1 MNTFKRRTLTSIAT
15 IFIAAGSMTISTA
28 GADAALFGPSS
39 NYLVKITPATQA
51 AVEKAIKSSGGEI
64 KARFEYA
71 FNGFVIKLPDA
82 LIPILKKIPNV
93 LTVEKDMPMDGLGIQ
108 QNQTP
113 TPSWGIDRIDQR
125 EVVSTTAGYQGTYGY
140 RSAGTGTTIYIG
152 DTGIYP
158 SADLAGR
165 ISSVGY
171 SGIADGNGPVDCNG
185 HGTHVATTAAGTQY
199 GIAKNATVVPVRILD
214 CTGRGSYASVI
225 AGLDWILSPLNT
237 NSKTQAVVNLSIGG
251 SASTIL
257 NDAILKLT
265 NAGITVVAA
274 AGNDNIDACKA
285 SPASAPTA
293 ITVGATTIADAK
305 AYFSN
310 WGSCVDINAPG
321 VGITGSWID
330 SPESTRTISG
340 TSMATP
346 HVAGAAAVFLGL
358 NPGASV
364 AQVTAGLLAQ
374 STLDAV
380 TGNVAS
386 TPNRMLYVS
395 PTDGGPAIVVPNAA
409 VKTISRVT
417 HQSADVVV
425 EINPGNAPTTAEL
438 QYSTNSAFAA
448 GVTTINLT
456 PTALNGGELVSLPI
470 ALESL
475 TASSTY
481 FIRVKATNESGSL
494 TTPAETFKTIAAPV
508 SAPRPVALAPS
519 AFTGYNARL
528 TGTVNAMNGNTNV
541 FFVYGTDPLFATNT
555 LTGASTPAT
564 VSGASNTPVALD
576 ISFLKGQ
583 TTYYYKVVAG
593 NSVASVESNVISF
606 TTPVVE
612 GRLATVET
620 IRPTGGLNTPTT
632 TVTGYV
638 NPQGQTTSV
647 RLVYGVEQTM
657 TVNPKII
664 NLPQQ
669 YTGMDT
675 VTVTADMINLVP
687 GYRYYYRFE
696 AQNAAGITKMTP
708 LTNTGNPV
716 MPVVVRTF
724 VNNVTTTTM
733 NLNASVNAGAGN
745 LRIYFVYGTD
755 PNLETG
761 TTTVQATPFAL
772 TYSYDY
778 PVSFALKGLAPATA
792 YYFRVKMFAYTGPLA
807 DAGGTA
813 YGPIVKAET
822 PFPPREAQT
831 ITFNLPTTRFYSDPS
846 TPLSASSSS
855 GLPVTFETYD
865 PKVCKVIT
873 VDSQP
878 VLTYSEPISTTAAS
892 STCRVYAYQ
901 AGTYT
906 IAPQQSPIRTIT
918 FMKDSTVVRPTW
930 SGALTETGTTLDLVV
945 ASSSRPTLNESVAG
959 TAPLAVVS
967 KTPTICAV
975 ESVTYQGTATSHT
988 RAQVRSLW
996 NGTCHLA
1003 ATFAGHSYWA
1013 ATSLTFS
1020 TTVSGMKAPLPG
1032 ANVQQSI
1039 GFATPVNTTVGVL
1052 VPLVINTNSGLP
1064 VTVVSMTPATCSVIQ
1079 NTNGTFSAQSA
1090 AGLTG
1095 DNNICTISASQAGD
1109 GRWAPAPTQV
1119 RSFNWIRKAQTITI
1133 TAPMSR
1139 YYGGAPSV
1147 ISAVSTSGLP
1157 VTLSTSTPLIC
1168 TLSQV
1173 DTQTV
1178 LSYVGPITAT
1188 TSSLCLLVANQAGD
1202 SIYSPAPQLTRS
1214 VSWIKEATTS
1224 KIASTL
1230 PVTETGTAVDI
1241 RIMSAMQPLLAE
1253 VIGGGEALTI
1263 TSKTL
1268 NICQV
1273 SDATYV
1279 GSATSHTRVTVRGL
1293 WNGSCQLGVSFA
1305 GFSYWSPST
1314 TTLFMT
1320 VSGIKTPQSGANAA
1334 QTISF
1339 TTPGNAEF
1347 GFLNPLSAKATS
1359 ALPVTLTSMT
1369 PLVCSVV
1376 TLSNGTTATQ
1386 SVAGLTGDTNLCT
1399 IKAEQAGNASWA
1411 AATATTRSFNYM
1423 RKNQSLTFNLASS
1436 RYIGGAPTQ
1445 LVATATS
1452 GLPVSFTTTTP
1463 TTCSIS
1469 QVDSKT
1475 VLSLLAV
1482 PSTNSALCSVTA
1494 AQAGDG
1500 TFRAASSWIR
1510 TISWMK
1516 EPTAFKWNLSAPLNV
1531 TGVKASISVYSAVQ
1545 SSLAELNGGS
1555 TPLTVSSTTPTIC
1568 TVSNPTYIGTSV
1580 AHTEVT
1586 VKAIWNGTCRLS
1598 VSFAGNTHWL
1608 PSSTT
1613 FAASVSSV
1621 TAPQTGANAAQYI
1634 TFLTIPNREYG
1645 PGLVLT
1651 AVSTSR
1657 LPITYTSLTPQNCMI
1672 LALPN
1677 NVFAVQSASGA
1688 SGDGVSCSVQA
1699 SQPGNSAWAPAASI
1713 TRTFTWNRGAMA
1725 IRVTALSGSRVAAG
1739 PYSITSSISHTNS
1752 ALNSG
1757 LTSLGLPVTVT
1768 TTTPTVC
1775 QIQETGQVQSSG
1787 GIFTKAT
1794 IKGLTNG
1801 TCTTVWSFAGNETRA
1816 PATMTYSYGIT
1827 GNK

>member
-1 MNTFKRRTLTSIAT
+1 MNIFKRRTLTSIAT

-64 KARFEYA
+64 NARFEYA

-140 RSAGTGTTIYIG
+140 RSAGTGATIYIG

-185 HGTHVATTAAGTQY
+185 HGTHVATTAAGTKY

-237 NSKTQAVVNLSIGG
+237 NSKSQAVVNLSIGG

-321 VGITGSWID
+321 VGITGGWID
-330 SPESTRTISG
+330 SPENTRTISG

-346 HVAGAAAVFLGL
+346 HVTGAVAVFLGL

-395 PTDGGPAIVVPNAA
+395 PTDGGPAIVAPTAA

-417 HQSADVVV
+417 HESADVVI
-425 EINPGNAPTTAEL
+425 EINPGNAATTAEL
-438 QYSTNSAFAA
+438 QYSTNSSFAS

-456 PTALNGGELVSLPI
+456 PTVLNGGELISLPI

-481 FIRVKATNESGSL
+481 FIRVKATNESGLL

-519 AFTGYNARL
+519 AVTGYSAKL

-632 TVTGYV
+632 TITGYV

-647 RLVYGVEQTM
+647 RLVYGLEQSM

-664 NLPQQ
+664 NLPQL

-716 MPVVVRTF
+716 MPVVARTF
-724 VNNVTTTTM
+724 VNNITTTAM

-778 PVSFALKGLAPATA
+778 PVSFALTGLAPATA

-807 DAGGTA
+807 EAGGTA

-831 ITFNLPTTRFYSDPS
+831 VTFNLPTSRFYGGPS
-846 TPLSASSSS
+846 TPLTATASS

-865 PKVCKVIT
+865 PKVCKVVT
-873 VDSQP
+873 VDSQS
-878 VLTYSEPISTTAAS
+878 VLTYSEPISTATSA
-892 STCRVYAYQ
+892 TCRVYAYQ
-901 AGTYT
+901 SGTYT
-906 IAPQQSPIRTIT
+906 IAPAQSPIRTIT
-918 FMKDSTVVRPTW
+918 FIKDSTVIRPTW
-930 SGALTETGTTLDLVV
+930 TGALDETGTALDLVV
-945 ASSSRPTLNESVAG
+945 ASSSQPSLNESVAG
-959 TAPLAVVS
+959 TAPLTVVS
-967 KTPTICAV
+967 KTPSICV
-975 ESVTYQGTATSHT
+975 VDSVTYQGIATSHT
-988 RAQVRSLW
+988 RVQVRSLW
-996 NGTCHLA
+996 NGTCQLT
-1003 ATFAGHSYWA
+1003 ATFAGNSYWA
-1013 ATSLTFS
+1013 ASSLTIS
-1020 TTVSGMKAPLPG
+1020 TSVTGMKAPMPG
-1032 ANVQQSI
+1032 ANAQQSI
-1039 GFATPVNTTVGVL
+1039 SFATPANTTVGIL
-1052 VPLVINTNSGLP
+1052 VPLLITTNSGLP
-1064 VTVVSMTPATCSVIQ
+1064 LTVLSTTPVTCSVIQ
-1079 NTNGTFSAQSA
+1079 NPNGSFSAQSV
-1090 AGLTG
+1090 AGLIG
-1095 DNNICTISASQAGD
+1095 DNNLCTISASQAGD
-1109 GRWAPAPTQV
+1109 DRWAPATTQV
-1119 RSFNWIRKAQTITI
+1119 RSFNWVRKAQSITM
-1133 TAPMSR
+1133 TAPTSR

-1157 VTLSTSTPLIC
+1157 VTITTSTPLIC
-1168 TLSQV
+1168 SISQI
-1173 DTQTV
+1173 DSQTV

-1188 TSSLCLLVANQAGD
+1188 SSSLCQLVADQAGD
-1202 SIYSPAPQLTRS
+1202 NTYAPAAQLRRS
-1214 VSWIKEATTS
+1214 VSWIREATTS
-1224 KIASTL
+1224 RATSTG
-1230 PVTETGTAVDI
+1230 PITETGTAVDI
-1241 RIMSAMQPLLAE
+1241 RILSAVQPLLAE
-1253 VIGGGEALTI
+1253 VIGGGDSLTV
-1263 TSKTL
+1263 TSKTP

-1273 SDATYV
+1273 SDPIYV

-1293 WNGSCQLGVSFA
+1293 WNGSCQLGIVFT
-1305 GFSYWSPST
+1305 GFSYWTPST
-1314 TTLFMT
+1314 TTAFIT

-1347 GFLNPLSAKATS
+1347 GFLNPLTATAS
-1359 ALPVTLTSMT
+1359 STLPVLLTSLTPQVCSIVTLT
-1369 PLVCSVV
+1369 
-1376 TLSNGTTATQ
+1376 NGSRVTQ
-1386 SVAGLTGDTNLCT
+1386 SVDGLTGDTNLCT
-1399 IKAEQAGNASWA
+1399 IKAEQAGNSSWA

-1445 LVATATS
+1445 LEAIATS
-1452 GLPVSFTTTTP
+1452 GLPVSLVTSTP
-1463 TTCSIS
+1463 TICAIS

-1482 PSTNSALCSVTA
+1482 PSTNTALCSVTA
-1494 AQAGDG
+1494 SQAGNG
-1500 TFRAASSWIR
+1500 TFRAASSWTR

-1516 EPTAFKWNLSAPLNV
+1516 EPTAIKWSLSTPIN
-1531 TGVKASISVYSAVQ
+1531 TSGVKANVSVYSAVQ

-1555 TPLTVSSTTPTIC
+1555 TPLTITSTTPTIC
-1568 TVSNPTYIGTSV
+1568 TVSNPTYVGTST
-1580 AHTEVT
+1580 AHTEIT

-1598 VSFAGNTHWL
+1598 VSFAGNTYWL

-1613 FAASVSSV
+1613 FAASVSGV

-1677 NVFAVQSASGA
+1677 NVFAVQADAAA

-1699 SQPGNSAWAPAASI
+1699 SQPGDSAWAPAASI
-1713 TRTFTWNRGAMA
+1713 TRTFTWNRAAMA
-1725 IRVTALSGSRVAAG
+1725 IRATAFSGSRVAAG

-1768 TTTPTVC
+1768 TTTPAVC
-1775 QIQETGQVQSSG
+1775 QIQETAQVQSSG

-1801 TCTTVWSFAGNETRA
+1801 TCTTVWSFAGSETRA
-1816 PATMTYSYGIT
+1816 PASMTYSYAIT